1 MSLSYP
7 ILSLLHKPPRGIFL
21 IPFSHT
27 FSFHLWHIKIMN
39 IQKISP
45 WELAA
50 AIRFCYFSYRS
61 KNYFTEDW
69 IYAGTMKRTRK
80 ILERSRRRIFCGQP
94 GGTRRGAAS
103 EMAALPSEPQSST
116 PLQNFSAWMRKAP
129 HGILLFWK
137 PSDIRTSSQTRKS
150 LPEYTNAAM
159 NSTIRHPCF
168 LYGRKNKK

>member
-1 MSLSYP
+1 
-7 ILSLLHKPPRGIFL
+7 
-21 IPFSHT
+21 
-27 FSFHLWHIKIMN
+27 
-39 IQKISP
+39 
-45 WELAA
+45 
-50 AIRFCYFSYRS
+50 
-61 KNYFTEDW
+61 
-69 IYAGTMKRTRK
+69 MKRTRK
-80 ILERSRRRIFCGQP
+80 ILERSCKRIFCGQP

-137 PSDIRTSSQTRKS
+137 PSDIRTSSQTRRS

-168 LYGRKNKK
+168 LYGRKNKNEKCGHCLFSLNKVLSAFKKITLSVICPQDIESSFFLPHLSAVLH